1 MGLLLLSL
9 LTIEEE
15 DIRAE
20 VFAMVFVTIR
30 VFVDVLIGVGRPCSQ
45 QRFNFRLN
53 KVHFSRIKMK

>member
-15 DIRAE
+15 DIRAQ

-30 VFVDVLIGVGRPCSQ
+30 VFGDVLIGVGRPCSQ
-45 QRFNFRLN
+45 QRFDFRLN